1 MSTNQLNNRNMKN
14 SLSYNNLSVQNKR
27 ISNILLN
34 NKKNLY
40 ESKRLK
46 LKPIIIKE
54 KNEFKLPSINIV
66 NPLINS
72 YVKNHNTILNDIN
85 NNFISSNKKR
95 NVKKFLIDKFQPQ
108 NDFDQENFITYKNKL
123 NNYMKKNINNL
134 ENDELFFIK
143 NYQYKN
149 DFKNFNNSNDKTE
162 IKNEKDINKFI
173 FQNKKQKIVIKNI
186 KIINR
191 NKELDLKN
199 SNSLDL
205 LTIKDRKKK
214 ILEQLE
220 KFDQLN
226 KQEEI
231 FENKL
236 IDIKNIDN
244 KEENIFKN
252 EKKKI
257 NKRNEF
263 FNILKN
269 NETFE
274 KRLKK
279 NNTSKIIVNKF
290 LDESTQTYPHDLI

>member
-1 MSTNQLNNRNMKN
+1 MKN
-14 SLSYNNLSVQNKR
+14 SLSYNNLSVQNKK

-54 KNEFKLPSINIV
+54 KNEFKLPSINIM
-66 NPLINS
+66 NPLLNFYIQ
-72 YVKNHNTILNDIN
+72 NHKIILNDIN
-85 NNFISSNKKR
+85 KNIISSIKKK
-95 NVKKFLIDKFQPQ
+95 NAKFLIDKYQPQ
-108 NDFDQENFITYKNKL
+108 NDFNQENFLTFKNKIQ
-123 NNYMKKNINNL
+123 NYMKSNINRL
-134 ENDELFFIK
+134 ENEEMFFIK

>member
-1 MSTNQLNNRNMKN
+1 MKN
-14 SLSYNNLSVQNKR
+14 SLSYNNLSVQNKS

-226 KQEEI
+226 KQEEV

>member
-1 MSTNQLNNRNMKN
+1 MKN

>member
-1 MSTNQLNNRNMKN
+1 MKN

-95 NVKKFLIDKFQPQ
+95 NVKKFLIDKLQTQ

-143 NYQYKN
+143 KYQYKN
-149 DFKNFNNSNDKTE
+149 DFNN
-162 IKNEKDINKFI
+162 IKN
-173 FQNKKQKIVIKNI
+173 
-186 KIINR
+186 
-191 NKELDLKN
+191 
-199 SNSLDL
+199 
-205 LTIKDRKKK
+205 
-214 ILEQLE
+214 
-220 KFDQLN
+220 
-226 KQEEI
+226 
-231 FENKL
+231 
-236 IDIKNIDN
+236 
-244 KEENIFKN
+244 
-252 EKKKI
+252 
-257 NKRNEF
+257 
-263 FNILKN
+263 
-269 NETFE
+269 
-274 KRLKK
+274 
-279 NNTSKIIVNKF
+279 
-290 LDESTQTYPHDLI
+290 